1 MATMS
6 RGELAAELSRCE
18 DLLRRWVLKAWVRGT
33 ETLKHAEIVASL
45 EARLRDR
52 ACRVDG
58 AFDDAGS
65 TLALRRERDEYA
77 AALTAAAAERDAAE
91 ARADAAER
99 GRSGGGYELDRLRD
113 ENERLKKRA
122 PPSDVEAALADARR
136 EAKRLLD
143 ENELLRSMGGDD
155 EAAELLRDA
164 QAEALRL
171 RRENAVLA
179 KELEGAP
186 RSGDDRDAVVAEVH
200 ALRYAGQQKG
210 DSTSLQRECSARA
223 RPGKSIHASRPFREM
238 IARPKISRN
247 EWKTAEI

>member
-33 ETLKHAEIVASL
+33 ETLKHAEIVESL

-136 EAKRLLD
+136 EKRDGAVALSAA
-143 ENELLRSMGGDD
+143 NEAWGRK
-155 EAAELLRDA
+155 
-164 QAEALRL
+164 L
-171 RRENAVLA
+171 RRRRTTATSTA
-179 KELEGAP
+179 TSSASATTSRRP
-186 RSGDDRDAVVAEVH
+186 PTTATRSGGTSTRSSDRQTTTRNGSAARRATRRRPRTTRAE
-200 ALRYAGQQKG
+200 RKRR
-210 DSTSLQRECSARA
+210 TRA
-223 RPGKSIHASRPFREM
+223 S
-238 IARPKISRN
+238 
-247 EWKTAEI
+247 

>member
-33 ETLKHAEIVASL
+33 ETLKHAEIVESL

-91 ARADAAER
+91 ARADAVRVADARVALAETER
-99 GRSGGGYELDRLRD
+99 DEYEATIRALRD
-113 ENERLKKRA
+113 RVARA
-122 PPSDVEAALADARR
+122 NAAANAADADARSAKARARSVEGHTAALAKLNADLVQ
-136 EAKRLLD
+136 KC
-143 ENELLRSMGGDD
+143 
-155 EAAELLRDA
+155 
-164 QAEALRL
+164 EALMRKSK
-171 RRENAVLA
+171 RPR
-179 KELEGAP
+179 AP
-186 RSGDDRDAVVAEVH
+186 RDFDA
-200 ALRYAGQQKG
+200 Y
-210 DSTSLQRECSARA
+210 
-223 RPGKSIHASRPFREM
+223 
-238 IARPKISRN
+238 
-247 EWKTAEI
+247 